1 MILADGPTIT
11 IGLEAAGVIAT
22 AVGGGLVG
30 AAKILVTY
38 FRERDTARDELA
50 EAQQKQHTEA
60 ITRELRDRAEMANQ
74 FNDRL
79 RGMDDDRK
87 TTMAA
92 LLDLS
97 RETVAAITTL
107 QNDVWNL
114 QTNIAHVQANTN
126 HPPAS
131 GRMRRPPAADPPG

>member
-1 MILADGPTIT
+1 MILADGPIIT
-11 IGLEAAGVIAT
+11 IGIEAAGVIAT
-22 AVGGGLVG
+22 ALGGGLVG

-38 FRERDTARDELA
+38 FRERDTARDELN

-74 FNDRL
+74 FTDRL

-87 TTMAA
+87 NTMTA

-107 QNDVWNL
+107 QNDVRNL
-114 QTNIAHVQANTN
+114 QTSIAHIQANTN
-126 HPPAS
+126 HPPLS
-131 GRMRRPPAADPPG
+131 GRMRRPPTADPPG